1 MNNPQS
7 SSRRLKSVVT
17 GGTGALGN
25 SIISALLQRG
35 DQVACLDQSP
45 AQRADVPYFHV
56 DVGDGASVRT
66 AFTRAASEL
75 EGLDVLIHAAG
86 IIRTSPFLDLDEN
99 EFEELLAVNLLGA
112 FRVAQTASKLMLE
125 NGGRILLVT
134 SIHGQ
139 IGVNGRCA
147 YAASK
152 GGVASMA
159 RVMAAELSHSRIRV
173 NVLAPG
179 AVDGGM
185 LPDPSARRGW
195 VKATPSNRVAYL
207 EEVAGVATILTSD
220 GASFVN
226 GQIVAV
232 DGGVSTVCQFEE
244 PTTPKMVL

>member
-1 MNNPQS
+1 MNNLRPT
-7 SSRRLKSVVT
+7 SRRLKSIVT
-17 GGTGALGN
+17 GGAGALGN

-35 DQVACLDQSP
+35 DQVACLDRNP

-56 DVGDGASVRT
+56 DVADGASVRA
-66 AFTRAASEL
+66 AFEQATCAL
-75 EGLDVLIHAAG
+75 DGLDGLDVLIHAAG
-86 IIRTSPFLDLDEN
+86 VMRTSPFLDLDEI

-112 FRVAQTASKLMLE
+112 FRVAQAASKLMLE
-125 NGGRILLVT
+125 NGGRIVLVT

-139 IGVNGRCA
+139 IGVHGRCA

-179 AVDGGM
+179 AIDGGM
-185 LPDPSARRGW
+185 LPDPNARQGW

-207 EEVAGVATILTSD
+207 EEVAGVATMLTSE

-232 DGGVSTVCQFEE
+232 DGGVSTVRQFEE
-244 PTTPKMVL
+244 PAASK